1 MTSSTQSPSLLD
13 EARALTKLSL
23 PLIIAQGGVTLMGA
37 VDALIIGQVSAL
49 EMAAVSLG
57 NGLVSM
63 FSGIGIGLALGIE
76 PLVGQAFGAK
86 RFNDARSWLWQGLW
100 VCLLISPI
108 LIALTVGAAFL
119 LEPFG
124 ISVELADRA
133 RAYIWPRLIGVPI
146 VFFCIATRAYLSNI
160 GRPQAALYAAI
171 VSNIA
176 NVILDLW
183 FVHGWGFVP
192 PLGAAGI
199 AWSTTFCFLFV
210 LLVQCLSI
218 VNIWQ
223 KREDFGDSLDRGERP
238 IILRLRKTFKT
249 GWPIGLHMLAE
260 MGVFSFVSAL
270 IARMGEVPLAAHQIA
285 ISLASVTFMGA
296 VGIANATTARVGNF
310 VGASSSAGARRAGFV
325 GFGMGGSFMGVAG
338 LSFFIFAS
346 PLAALFTKDQ
356 QVAQVATNLL
366 RIAGVFAVADGFQVV
381 AGGALRGAGDTK
393 WPFMANF
400 IGHWLI
406 GLPIGVCSVLS
417 LESGPAGYWWGLTA
431 GLCFVA
437 LVLAIRFER
446 LSAKP
451 IQRLSLPP

>member
-1 MTSSTQSPSLLD
+1 VNSDAPTQGFRH
-13 EARALTKLSL
+13 EAQQLSRLSL
-23 PLIIAQGGVTLMGA
+23 PLIVAQGGVTLMGA

-63 FSGIGIGLALGIE
+63 FLGIGIGLALGIE
-76 PLVGQAFGAK
+76 PLVGQAFGGE
-86 RFNDARSWLWQGLW
+86 RYNDARSWLWQGLW
-100 VCLLISPI
+100 VCLFVSPALIL
-108 LIALTVGAAFL
+108 LIIGAAFL

-124 ISVELADRA
+124 ISLELAERA
-133 RAYIWPRLIGVPI
+133 RAYIWPRLVGVPI

-160 GRPQAALYAAI
+160 SRPKAALYAAI

-183 FVHGWGFVP
+183 FVHGWGVVP
-192 PLGAAGI
+192 PLGAEGI

-210 LLVQCLSI
+210 LLVQCQSI
-218 VNIWQ
+218 FSIW
-223 KREDFGDSLDRGERP
+223 KKKEDFGDSLEWGERP
-238 IILRLRKTFKT
+238 IVVRLRKTFKT

-260 MGVFSFVSAL
+260 MGVFSFVSTL
-270 IARMGEVPLAAHQIA
+270 IARMGEVSLAAHQIA

-296 VGIANATTARVGNF
+296 VGIANATTARVGNH
-310 VGASSSAGARRAGFV
+310 VGASATAGARRAGFV
-325 GFGMGGSFMGVAG
+325 GFIMGGSFMGIAGSCFYIFAEALAG
-338 LSFFIFAS
+338 L
-346 PLAALFTKDQ
+346 FTQDQ
-356 QVAQVATNLL
+356 DVAQVAANLL

-400 IGHWLI
+400 VGHWVI
-406 GLPIGVCSVLS
+406 GLPVGIYAVFQRD
-417 LESGPAGYWWGLTA
+417 SGPAGYWWGLTV

-437 LVLAIRFER
+437 IVLAIRFER

>member
-1 MTSSTQSPSLLD
+1 
-13 EARALTKLSL
+13 
-23 PLIIAQGGVTLMGA
+23 MGA

-57 NGLVSM
+57 NGIVSM

-86 RFNDARSWLWQGLW
+86 RYNDARSWLWQGLW
-100 VCLLISPI
+100 VCLFISPV
-108 LIALTVGAAFL
+108 LIGLTIGTAFL
-119 LEPFG
+119 LEPFN

-160 GRPQAALYAAI
+160 NRPKAALHAAI
-171 VSNIA
+171 ISNIA
-176 NVILDLW
+176 NVILDVW
-183 FVHGWGFVP
+183 FVYGWGVVP
-192 PLGAAGI
+192 PLGAEGI

-210 LLVQCLSI
+210 LLVQCQSI
-218 VNIWQ
+218 FSIWRKQ
-223 KREDFGDSLDRGERP
+223 EDFGDSLNRGQKP
-238 IILRLRKTFKT
+238 LAIRLQKVFKT

-260 MGVFSFVSAL
+260 MGVFSFVSTL
-270 IARMGEVPLAAHQIA
+270 IARMGEISLAAHQIA

-296 VGIANATTARVGNF
+296 VGIANATTARVGNY
-310 VGASSSAGARRAGFV
+310 VGASSTSGARRAGLIGFV
-325 GFGMGGSFMGVAG
+325 MGGSFMGVAG
-338 LSFFIFAS
+338 LCFFVFS
-346 PLAALFTKDQ
+346 DQLAALFTKDQ
-356 QVAQVATNLL
+356 AVAHVASSLL
-366 RIAGVFAVADGFQVV
+366 KIAGVFAVADGFQVV

-400 IGHWLI
+400 VGHWLI
-406 GLPIGVCSVLS
+406 GLPIGIYAVVKMD
-417 LESGPAGYWWGLTA
+417 SGPAGYWWGLTA

-437 LVLAIRFER
+437 VVLAVRFER
-446 LSAKP
+446 LSTKP